1 MNGEGMDRA
10 WIEID
15 TDALAHNISALRGML
30 PAGCELSAVV
40 KANAYGHGLI
50 TVSPSGRMTCSR
62 KLAPENA
69 EYPIWSTDAGTV

>member
-1 MNGEGMDRA
+1 MSGEGMDRT

-40 KANAYGHGLI
+40 KANASDDA
-50 TVSPSGRMTCSR
+50 SPPPSFRTTIF
-62 KLAPENA
+62 A
-69 EYPIWSTDAGTV
+69 T